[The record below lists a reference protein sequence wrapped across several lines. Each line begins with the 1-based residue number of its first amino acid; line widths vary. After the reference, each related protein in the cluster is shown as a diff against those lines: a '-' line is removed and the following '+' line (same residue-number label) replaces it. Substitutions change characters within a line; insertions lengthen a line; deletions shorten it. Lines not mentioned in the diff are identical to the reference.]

1 MSKLDFKELGLRVGL
16 EIHVQLDTSR
26 KLFCKCPTKLVEE
39 RSKFNIERGLRPAK
53 SETGEVD
60 PAAMLEWRRERVFI
74 YEAPPESSCL
84 VEIDEEPPHQL
95 DEDSLTVAIAIAK
108 ALNMRVVDEIH
119 VMRKIVVDGS
129 NVSGFQRTALIALN
143 GFIMEGEKKI
153 GIQTLCLEEDAA
165 RKISEEGNKVFYRV
179 DRLGIP
185 LVEIATAPDI
195 NDPEEAMRVALKLG
209 QLVRLTGYAKRGLGT
224 IRQDLNVSIRD
235 GAKVEIK
242 GVQHLYLIP
251 KVVELEALRQQR
263 LLEIRNELLRRNVKP
278 EDLKEEIVD
287 VTEVFKDTSSKII
300 RKSIATP
307 GNGVFAIVLKKF
319 KGLLGKEVQPGRR
332 FGTELADYARVWG
345 GVGGIFHTDELPNYG
360 ITAEEVRNLYEKLGA
375 NPGEDAIVIVADQRE
390 KCVKALKA
398 VVDRARQAVIGVPE
412 ETRSANPD
420 GTSKYTR
427 PRPGAARMYPET
439 DIPLV
444 YVTPDLVEKAMK
456 IVPEPPDAKLKRF
469 VEEHKLSVEL
479 ATTLIRDLRLDLYE
493 KLTAKYGG
501 SVQPS
506 IIASILVNIIPS
518 LRKENVPIE
527 NVTDELIEE
536 IVDMLSRGEIS
547 KEAIPDLMK
556 QALLNPGKKLKE
568 LVKELGITRL
578 DVNELDRIIEEVV
591 ERHREKLLARK
602 EKAFAIAM
610 SETMKIVRGRID
622 GAIVAENVK
631 KKLREKLNIGSDD
644 EYSRQ

>member
-1 MSKLDFKELGLRVGL
+1 MSELDYKALGLRVGL

-26 KLFCKCPTKLVEE
+26 KLFCQCPTRLVEE
-39 RSKFNIERGLRPAK
+39 EPKFHIERGLRPAK

-60 PAAMLEWRRERVFI
+60 PAAMLEWRKERIFI

-84 VEIDEEPPHQL
+84 VEVDEEPPHHL
-95 DEDSLTVAIAIAK
+95 DEDSLTVALAIAK
-108 ALNMRVVDEIH
+108 ALNMRVVDEVH

-143 GFIMEGEKKI
+143 GFIMDGEKRI

-165 RKISEEGNKVFYRV
+165 RKMGEEGNKVYYRV

-251 KVVELEALRQQR
+251 KVVELEALRQKR
-263 LLEIRNELLRRNVKP
+263 LLEIREELLKRNVKP
-278 EDLKEEIVD
+278 EDLKDDIVD
-287 VTEVFKDTSSKII
+287 VTEVFKNTSSKII
-300 RKSIATP
+300 RKSLSTP
-307 GNGVFAIVLKKF
+307 EGGVFAIVLKGF
-319 KGLLGKEVQPGRR
+319 KGLLGREVQPGRR
-332 FGTELADYARVWG
+332 FGTELSDYAKVWG

-360 ITAEEVRNLYEKLGA
+360 ITAQEVENLYEKLGA
-375 NPGEDAIVIVADQRE
+375 NPGEDAIVIVADQRD

-444 YVTPDLVEKAMK
+444 YITPGLVEKALK
-456 IVPEPPDAKLKRF
+456 ITPEPPDVKLKRF
-469 VEEHKLSVEL
+469 VEEHGLSAEL
-479 ATTLIRDLRLDLYE
+479 ASVLIRDLRLDLYE
-493 KLTAKYGG
+493 RLVDKYKG

-506 IIASILVNIIPS
+506 IIASILVNTIPS
-518 LRKENVPIE
+518 LRKENVPVE

-536 IVDMLSRGEIS
+536 VVAMLSSGEVS
-547 KEAIPDLMK
+547 KEAVPDLMK
-556 QALLNPGKKLKE
+556 HALLNPGKRLRE
-568 LVKELGITRL
+568 LARELGITRL
-578 DVNELDRIIEEVV
+578 STDELGRIIEDVIEK
-591 ERHREKLLARK
+591 HKEKLLARK
-602 EKAFAIAM
+602 DKAFAIAM

-622 GAIVAENVK
+622 GAVVAENVK

>member
-287 VTEVFKDTSSKII
+287 VTEVFENTSSKII

-307 GNGVFAIVLKKF
+307 GNGVFAVVLKKF

-556 QALLNPGKKLKE
+556 QALLNPEKKLKE

>member
-60 PAAMLEWRRERVFI
+60 PAAILEWRRERVFI
-74 YEAPPESSCL
+74 YEVPPESSCL

-263 LLEIRNELLRRNVKP
+263 LLEIRDELLKRNVKP
-278 EDLKEEIVD
+278 EDIREEIVE
-287 VTEVFKDTSSKII
+287 VTEVFENTSSKII

-307 GNGVFAIVLKKF
+307 GNGVFAVVLKKF
-319 KGLLGKEVQPGRR
+319 KGLLGREVQPGRR

-375 NPGEDAIVIVADQRE
+375 NPSEDAIVIVADQRE

-547 KEAIPDLMK
+547 KEAVPDLMK
-556 QALLNPGKKLKE
+556 QALLNPEKKLKE

>member
-1 MSKLDFKELGLRVGL
+1 MSELDFKSLGLRVGL
-16 EIHVQLDTSR
+16 EIHVQLDTPR
-26 KLFCKCPTKLVEE
+26 KLFCQCPTRLVEE
-39 RSKFNIERGLRPAK
+39 QPKFHIERGLRPAK

-60 PAAMLEWRRERVFI
+60 PAAMLEWRKERIFV

-84 VEIDEEPPHQL
+84 VEVDEEPPHHL
-95 DEDSLTVAIAIAK
+95 DEDSLTVALAIAK
-108 ALNMRVVDEIH
+108 ALNMRVVDEVH

-143 GFIMEGEKKI
+143 GFIMDGEKRI

-165 RKISEEGNKVFYRV
+165 RKMSEEGNKVYYRV

-263 LLEIRNELLRRNVKP
+263 LLEIRDELLKRNVKP

-287 VTEVFKDTSSKII
+287 VTEVFKNTSSKII
-300 RKSIATP
+300 RKSLTTP
-307 GNGVFAIVLKKF
+307 GGGVYAVVLKGF
-319 KGLLGKEVQPGRR
+319 KGLLGREVQPGRR
-332 FGTELADYARVWG
+332 FGTELSDYAKVWG

-360 ITAEEVRNLYEKLGA
+360 ITAQEVETLYKTLAA
-375 NPGEDAIVIVADQRE
+375 NPGEDAIVIVADQRD
-390 KCVKALKA
+390 KCIKALKA
-398 VVDRARQAVIGVPE
+398 VVERARQAVVGVPE

-444 YVTPDLVEKAMK
+444 YVTPGLIEKALK
-456 IVPEPPDAKLKRF
+456 IVPEPPDVKLKRF
-469 VEEHKLSVEL
+469 VEVHGLSAEL
-479 ATTLIRDLRLDLYE
+479 ASTLIKDLRLDLYE
-493 KLTAKYGG
+493 KLVDKYWG

-506 IIASILVNIIPS
+506 IIASILVNTIPS
-518 LRKENVPIE
+518 LRKENVPVE

-536 IVDMLSRGEIS
+536 IVGLLSRGEIS

-556 QALLNPGKKLKE
+556 QALLNPGKRLEE

-578 DVNELDRIIEEVV
+578 SMDELGRIIEDVIEK
-591 ERHREKLLARK
+591 HREKLLAKK

-610 SETMKIVRGRID
+610 SETMKLVRGRID

>member
-108 ALNMRVVDEIH
+108 ALNMRVVDEVH

-251 KVVELEALRQQR
+251 KAVELEALRQQR
-263 LLEIRNELLRRNVKP
+263 LLEIRDELLKRNVKP
-278 EDLKEEIVD
+278 EDIGEEIVD
-287 VTEVFKDTSSKII
+287 VTEVFENTSSKII

-307 GNGVFAIVLKKF
+307 GNGVFALVLKKF
-319 KGLLGKEVQPGRR
+319 KGLLGREVQPGRR

-375 NPGEDAIVIVADQRE
+375 NPSEDAIVIVADQRE

-518 LRKENVPIE
+518 LRKENVSIE

>member
-1 MSKLDFKELGLRVGL
+1 
-16 EIHVQLDTSR
+16 
-26 KLFCKCPTKLVEE
+26 
-39 RSKFNIERGLRPAK
+39 
-53 SETGEVD
+53 
-60 PAAMLEWRRERVFI
+60 
-74 YEAPPESSCL
+74 
-84 VEIDEEPPHQL
+84 
-95 DEDSLTVAIAIAK
+95 
-108 ALNMRVVDEIH
+108 
-119 VMRKIVVDGS
+119 
-129 NVSGFQRTALIALN
+129 RTALIALN

-263 LLEIRNELLRRNVKP
+263 LLEIRDELLKRNVKP
-278 EDLKEEIVD
+278 EDIREEIVD

-307 GNGVFAIVLKKF
+307 GNGVFAVVLKKF

-444 YVTPDLVEKAMK
+444 YITPDLVEKAMK

-547 KEAIPDLMK
+547 KEAVPDLMK

>member
-39 RSKFNIERGLRPAK
+39 RSKFNVERGLRPAK

-108 ALNMRVVDEIH
+108 ALNMRVVDEVH

-251 KVVELEALRQQR
+251 RVVELEALRQQR
-263 LLEIRNELLRRNVKP
+263 LLEIRDELLKRNVKP
-278 EDLKEEIVD
+278 EDIREEIVD
-287 VTEVFKDTSSKII
+287 VTEVFENTSSKIL

-307 GNGVFAIVLKKF
+307 GNGVFAVVLKKF
-319 KGLLGKEVQPGRR
+319 KGLLGKEVQSGRR

-360 ITAEEVRNLYEKLGA
+360 ITAEEVRNLYERLGA

-444 YVTPDLVEKAMK
+444 YITPDLVEKAMK

-556 QALLNPGKKLKE
+556 QALLNPEKKLKE

>member
-108 ALNMRVVDEIH
+108 ALNMRVVDEVH

-165 RKISEEGNKVFYRV
+165 RKVSEEGNKVFYRV

-263 LLEIRNELLRRNVKP
+263 LLEIKNELLRRNVKP

-345 GVGGIFHTDELPNYG
+345 DVGGIFHTDELPNYG

-398 VVDRARQAVIGVPE
+398 VVDRAKQAVIGVPE

-547 KEAIPDLMK
+547 KEAIPDLMT
-556 QALLNPGKKLKE
+556 QALLNPEKKLKE

>member
-1 MSKLDFKELGLRVGL
+1 
-16 EIHVQLDTSR
+16 
-26 KLFCKCPTKLVEE
+26 
-39 RSKFNIERGLRPAK
+39 
-53 SETGEVD
+53 
-60 PAAMLEWRRERVFI
+60 
-74 YEAPPESSCL
+74 
-84 VEIDEEPPHQL
+84 
-95 DEDSLTVAIAIAK
+95 
-108 ALNMRVVDEIH
+108 
-119 VMRKIVVDGS
+119 
-129 NVSGFQRTALIALN
+129 
-143 GFIMEGEKKI
+143 
-153 GIQTLCLEEDAA
+153 
-165 RKISEEGNKVFYRV
+165 
-179 DRLGIP
+179 
-185 LVEIATAPDI
+185 
-195 NDPEEAMRVALKLG
+195 
-209 QLVRLTGYAKRGLGT
+209 
-224 IRQDLNVSIRD
+224 
-235 GAKVEIK
+235 
-242 GVQHLYLIP
+242 
-251 KVVELEALRQQR
+251 
-263 LLEIRNELLRRNVKP
+263 
-278 EDLKEEIVD
+278 
-287 VTEVFKDTSSKII
+287 
-300 RKSIATP
+300 
-307 GNGVFAIVLKKF
+307 VLKKF

-345 GVGGIFHTDELPNYG
+345 GVGGIFHTDELPSYG

-375 NPGEDAIVIVADQRE
+375 NPSEDAIVIVADQRE

-420 GTSKYTR
+420 GTSKYMR

-439 DIPLV
+439 DIPLA

>member
-1 MSKLDFKELGLRVGL
+1 MSELDYKALGLRVGL

-26 KLFCKCPTKLVEE
+26 KLFCQCPTRLVEE
-39 RSKFNIERGLRPAK
+39 EPKFHIERGLRPAK

-60 PAAMLEWRRERVFI
+60 PAAMLEWRKERIFI

-84 VEIDEEPPHQL
+84 VEVDEEPPHHL
-95 DEDSLTVAIAIAK
+95 DEDSLTVALAIAK
-108 ALNMRVVDEIH
+108 ALNMRVVDEVH

-143 GFIMEGEKKI
+143 GFIMDGEKRI

-165 RKISEEGNKVFYRV
+165 RKMSEEGNKVYYRV

-251 KVVELEALRQQR
+251 KVVELEALRQKR
-263 LLEIRNELLRRNVKP
+263 LLEIREELLKRNVKP
-278 EDLKEEIVD
+278 EDLKDDIVD
-287 VTEVFKDTSSKII
+287 VTEVFKNTSSKII
-300 RKSIATP
+300 RKSLSTP
-307 GNGVFAIVLKKF
+307 EGGVFAIVLKGF
-319 KGLLGKEVQPGRR
+319 KGLLGREVQPGRR
-332 FGTELADYARVWG
+332 FGTELSDYAKVWG

-360 ITAEEVRNLYEKLGA
+360 ITAQEVENLYEKLGA
-375 NPGEDAIVIVADQRE
+375 NPGEDAIVIVADQRD

-444 YVTPDLVEKAMK
+444 YITPGLVEKALK
-456 IVPEPPDAKLKRF
+456 ITPEPPDVKLKRF
-469 VEEHKLSVEL
+469 VEEHGLSAEL
-479 ATTLIRDLRLDLYE
+479 ASVLIRDLRLDLYE
-493 KLTAKYGG
+493 RLVDKYKG

-506 IIASILVNIIPS
+506 IIASILVNTIPS
-518 LRKENVPIE
+518 LRKENVPVE

-536 IVDMLSRGEIS
+536 VVAMLSSGEVS
-547 KEAIPDLMK
+547 KEAVPDLMK
-556 QALLNPGKKLKE
+556 HALLNPGKRLRE
-568 LVKELGITRL
+568 LARELGITRL
-578 DVNELDRIIEEVV
+578 STDELGRIIEDVIEK
-591 ERHREKLLARK
+591 HKEKLLARK
-602 EKAFAIAM
+602 DKAFAIAM

-622 GAIVAENVK
+622 GAVVAENVK

>member
-1 MSKLDFKELGLRVGL
+1 MSELDYKALGLRVGL

-26 KLFCKCPTKLVEE
+26 KLFCQCPTRLVEE
-39 RSKFNIERGLRPAK
+39 EPKFHIERGLRPAK

-60 PAAMLEWRRERVFI
+60 PAAMLEWRKERIFI

-84 VEIDEEPPHQL
+84 VEVDEEPPHHL
-95 DEDSLTVAIAIAK
+95 DEDSLTVALAIAK
-108 ALNMRVVDEIH
+108 ALNMRVVDEVH

-143 GFIMEGEKKI
+143 GFIMDGEKRI

-165 RKISEEGNKVFYRV
+165 RKMSEEGNKVYYRV

-251 KVVELEALRQQR
+251 KVVELEALRQKR
-263 LLEIRNELLRRNVKP
+263 LLEIREELLKRNVKP
-278 EDLKEEIVD
+278 EDLKDDIVD
-287 VTEVFKDTSSKII
+287 VTEVFKNTSSKII
-300 RKSIATP
+300 RKSLSTP
-307 GNGVFAIVLKKF
+307 EGGVFAIVLKGF
-319 KGLLGKEVQPGRR
+319 KGLLGREVQPGRR
-332 FGTELADYARVWG
+332 FGTELSDYAKVWG

-360 ITAEEVRNLYEKLGA
+360 ITAQEVENLYEKLGA
-375 NPGEDAIVIVADQRE
+375 NPGEDAIVIVADQRD

-444 YVTPDLVEKAMK
+444 YITPGLVEKALK
-456 IVPEPPDAKLKRF
+456 ITPEPPDVKLKRF
-469 VEEHKLSVEL
+469 VEEHGLSAEL
-479 ATTLIRDLRLDLYE
+479 ASVLIRDLRLDLYE
-493 KLTAKYGG
+493 RLVDKYKG

-506 IIASILVNIIPS
+506 IIASILVNTIPS
-518 LRKENVPIE
+518 LRKENVPVE

-536 IVDMLSRGEIS
+536 VVAMLSSGEVS
-547 KEAIPDLMK
+547 KEAVPDLMK
-556 QALLNPGKKLKE
+556 HALLNPGKRVRE
-568 LVKELGITRL
+568 LARELGITRL
-578 DVNELDRIIEEVV
+578 STDELGRIIEDVIEK
-591 ERHREKLLARK
+591 HKEKLLARK
-602 EKAFAIAM
+602 DKAFAIAM

-622 GAIVAENVK
+622 GAVVAENVK

>member
-1 MSKLDFKELGLRVGL
+1 MSELDYKALGLRVGL

-26 KLFCKCPTKLVEE
+26 KLFCQCPTRLVEE
-39 RSKFNIERGLRPAK
+39 EPKFHIERGLRPAK

-60 PAAMLEWRRERVFI
+60 PAAMLEWRKERIFI

-84 VEIDEEPPHQL
+84 VEVDEEPPHHL
-95 DEDSLTVAIAIAK
+95 DEDSLTVALAIAK
-108 ALNMRVVDEIH
+108 ALNMRVVDEVH

-143 GFIMEGEKKI
+143 GFIMDGEKRI

-165 RKISEEGNKVFYRV
+165 RKMGEEGNKVYYRV

-251 KVVELEALRQQR
+251 KVVELEALRQKR
-263 LLEIRNELLRRNVKP
+263 LLEIREELLKRNVKP
-278 EDLKEEIVD
+278 EDLKDDIVD
-287 VTEVFKDTSSKII
+287 VTEVFKNTSSKII
-300 RKSIATP
+300 RKSLSTP
-307 GNGVFAIVLKKF
+307 EGGVFAIVLKGF
-319 KGLLGKEVQPGRR
+319 KGLLGREVQPGRR
-332 FGTELADYARVWG
+332 FGTELSDYAKVWG

-360 ITAEEVRNLYEKLGA
+360 ITAQEVENLYEKLGA
-375 NPGEDAIVIVADQRE
+375 NPGEDAIVIVADQRD

-444 YVTPDLVEKAMK
+444 YITPGLVEKALK
-456 IVPEPPDAKLKRF
+456 ITPEPPDVKLKRF
-469 VEEHKLSVEL
+469 VEEHGLSAEL
-479 ATTLIRDLRLDLYE
+479 ASVLIRDLRLDLYE
-493 KLTAKYGG
+493 RLVDKYKG

-506 IIASILVNIIPS
+506 IIASILVNTIPS
-518 LRKENVPIE
+518 LRKENVPVE

-536 IVDMLSRGEIS
+536 VVAMLSSGEVS
-547 KEAIPDLMK
+547 KEAVPDLMK
-556 QALLNPGKKLKE
+556 QALLNPGKRLRE
-568 LVKELGITRL
+568 LARELGITRL
-578 DVNELDRIIEEVV
+578 STDELGRIIEDVIEK
-591 ERHREKLLARK
+591 HKEKLLARK
-602 EKAFAIAM
+602 DKAFAIAM

-622 GAIVAENVK
+622 GAVVAENVK

>member
-1 MSKLDFKELGLRVGL
+1 MSELDYKALGLRVGL

-26 KLFCKCPTKLVEE
+26 KLFCQCPTRLVEE
-39 RSKFNIERGLRPAK
+39 EPKFHIERGLRPAK

-60 PAAMLEWRRERVFI
+60 PAAMLEWRKERIFI

-84 VEIDEEPPHQL
+84 VEVDEEPPHHL
-95 DEDSLTVAIAIAK
+95 DEDSLTVALAIAK
-108 ALNMRVVDEIH
+108 ALNMRVVDEVH

-143 GFIMEGEKKI
+143 GFIMDGEKRI

-165 RKISEEGNKVFYRV
+165 RKMGEEGNKVYYRV

-251 KVVELEALRQQR
+251 KVVELEALRQKR
-263 LLEIRNELLRRNVKP
+263 LLEIREELLKRNVKP
-278 EDLKEEIVD
+278 EDLKDDIVD
-287 VTEVFKDTSSKII
+287 VTEVFKNTSSKII
-300 RKSIATP
+300 RKSLSTP
-307 GNGVFAIVLKKF
+307 EGGVFAIVLKGF
-319 KGLLGKEVQPGRR
+319 KGLLGREVQPGRR
-332 FGTELADYARVWG
+332 FGTELSDYAKVWG
-345 GVGGIFHTDELPNYG
+345 GFGGIFHTDELPNYG
-360 ITAEEVRNLYEKLGA
+360 ITAQEVENLYEKLGA
-375 NPGEDAIVIVADQRE
+375 NPGEDAIVIVADQRD

-444 YVTPDLVEKAMK
+444 YITPGLVEKALK
-456 IVPEPPDAKLKRF
+456 ITPEPPDVKLKRF
-469 VEEHKLSVEL
+469 VEEHGLSAEL
-479 ATTLIRDLRLDLYE
+479 ASVLIRDLRLDLYE
-493 KLTAKYGG
+493 RLVDKYKG

-506 IIASILVNIIPS
+506 IIASILVNTIPS
-518 LRKENVPIE
+518 LRKENVPVE

-536 IVDMLSRGEIS
+536 VVAMLSSGEVS
-547 KEAIPDLMK
+547 KEAVPDLMK
-556 QALLNPGKKLKE
+556 HALLNPGKRLRE
-568 LVKELGITRL
+568 LARELGITRL
-578 DVNELDRIIEEVV
+578 STDELGRIIEDVIEK
-591 ERHREKLLARK
+591 HKEKLLARK
-602 EKAFAIAM
+602 DKAFAIAM

-622 GAIVAENVK
+622 GAVVAENVK

>member
-39 RSKFNIERGLRPAK
+39 QSKFNIERGLRPAK
-53 SETGEVD
+53 SETGEID

-95 DEDSLTVAIAIAK
+95 DEDSLTVTIAIAK
-108 ALNMRVVDEIH
+108 ALNMRVVDEVH

-129 NVSGFQRTALIALN
+129 NVSGFQRTALIALD

-263 LLEIRNELLRRNVKP
+263 LLEIRDELLKRNVKP
-278 EDLKEEIVD
+278 DDIREEIVE
-287 VTEVFKDTSSKII
+287 VTEVFENTSSKII
-300 RKSIATP
+300 RRSIATP
-307 GNGVFAIVLKKF
+307 GNGVFAVVLKKF

-345 GVGGIFHTDELPNYG
+345 GVGGIFHTDELPSYG

-375 NPGEDAIVIVADQRE
+375 NPSEDAIVIVADQRE

-420 GTSKYTR
+420 GTSKYMR

-439 DIPLV
+439 DIPLA

-479 ATTLIRDLRLDLYE
+479 ATTLIRDLRLDLFE

-556 QALLNPGKKLKE
+556 HALLNPGKKLKE

>member
-108 ALNMRVVDEIH
+108 ALNMRVVDEVH

-263 LLEIRNELLRRNVKP
+263 LLEIRDELLKRNVKP
-278 EDLKEEIVD
+278 EDIREEIVD

-307 GNGVFAIVLKKF
+307 GNGVFAVVLKKF

-444 YVTPDLVEKAMK
+444 YITPDLVEKAMK
-456 IVPEPPDAKLKRF
+456 IVPEPPDVKLKRF
-469 VEEHKLSVEL
+469 VEEHKLSVEM

-547 KEAIPDLMK
+547 KEAVPDLMK

>member
-39 RSKFNIERGLRPAK
+39 QSKFNIERGLRPAK
-53 SETGEVD
+53 SETGEID

-95 DEDSLTVAIAIAK
+95 DEDSLTVTIAIAK
-108 ALNMRVVDEIH
+108 ALNMRVVDEVH

-129 NVSGFQRTALIALN
+129 NVSGFQRTALIALD

-251 KVVELEALRQQR
+251 RVVELEALRQQR
-263 LLEIRNELLRRNVKP
+263 LLEIRDELLKRNVKP
-278 EDLKEEIVD
+278 EDVREEIVD

-307 GNGVFAIVLKKF
+307 GNGVFAVVLKKF

-345 GVGGIFHTDELPNYG
+345 GVGGIFHTEELPNYG

-390 KCVKALKA
+390 KGVKALKA

-420 GTSKYTR
+420 GTSKYMR

-439 DIPLV
+439 DIPLA

-469 VEEHKLSVEL
+469 VEGHKLSVEL

-493 KLTAKYGG
+493 KITAKYGG

-518 LRKENVPIE
+518 LRRENVPIE

-547 KEAIPDLMK
+547 KEAVPDLMK

-568 LVKELGITRL
+568 IVKELGVTRL

-602 EKAFAIAM
+602 DKAFAIAM
-610 SETMKIVRGRID
+610 SETMRIVRGRID
-622 GAIVAENVK
+622 GGIVAENVK

>member
-108 ALNMRVVDEIH
+108 ALNMRVVDEVH

-153 GIQTLCLEEDAA
+153 GVQTLCLEEDAA

-263 LLEIRNELLRRNVKP
+263 LLEIRDELLKRNVKP
-278 EDLKEEIVD
+278 EDIREEIVD
-287 VTEVFKDTSSKII
+287 VTEVFENTSSKII
-300 RKSIATP
+300 RRSIATP
-307 GNGVFAIVLKKF
+307 GNGVFAVVLKKF

-398 VVDRARQAVIGVPE
+398 VVDRARQAVIGVAE

-556 QALLNPGKKLKE
+556 QALLNPEKKLKE
-568 LVKELGITRL
+568 LVRELGITRL

>member
-39 RSKFNIERGLRPAK
+39 QSKFNIERGLRPAK
-53 SETGEVD
+53 SETGEID

-95 DEDSLTVAIAIAK
+95 DEDSLTVTIAIAK
-108 ALNMRVVDEIH
+108 ALNMRVVDEVH

-129 NVSGFQRTALIALN
+129 NVSGFQRTALIALD

-251 KVVELEALRQQR
+251 RVVELEALRQQR
-263 LLEIRNELLRRNVKP
+263 LLEIRDELLKRNVKP
-278 EDLKEEIVD
+278 EDIREEIVD
-287 VTEVFKDTSSKII
+287 VTEVFENTSSKII
-300 RKSIATP
+300 RRSIATP
-307 GNGVFAIVLKKF
+307 GNGVFAVVLKKF

-345 GVGGIFHTDELPNYG
+345 GVGGIFHTDELPSYG

-375 NPGEDAIVIVADQRE
+375 NPSEDAIVIVADQRE

-420 GTSKYTR
+420 GTSKYMR

-439 DIPLV
+439 DIPLA

-479 ATTLIRDLRLDLYE
+479 ATTLIRDLRLDLFE

-556 QALLNPGKKLKE
+556 HALLNPGKKLKE

>member
-60 PAAMLEWRRERVFI
+60 PAAILEWRRERVFI
-74 YEAPPESSCL
+74 YEVPPESSCL

-263 LLEIRNELLRRNVKP
+263 LLEIRDELLKRNVKP
-278 EDLKEEIVD
+278 EDIREEIVE
-287 VTEVFKDTSSKII
+287 VTEVFENTSSKII

-307 GNGVFAIVLKKF
+307 GNGVFAVVLKKF
-319 KGLLGKEVQPGRR
+319 KGLLGREVQPGRR

-547 KEAIPDLMK
+547 KEAVPDLMK
-556 QALLNPGKKLKE
+556 QALLNPEKKLKE

>member
-108 ALNMRVVDEIH
+108 ALNMRVVDEVH

>member
-39 RSKFNIERGLRPAK
+39 QSKFNIERGLRPAK
-53 SETGEVD
+53 SETGEID

-108 ALNMRVVDEIH
+108 ALNMRVVDEVH

-129 NVSGFQRTALIALN
+129 NVSGFQRTALIALD

-251 KVVELEALRQQR
+251 RVVELEALRQQR
-263 LLEIRNELLRRNVKP
+263 LLEIRDELLKRNVKP
-278 EDLKEEIVD
+278 EDIREEIVD
-287 VTEVFKDTSSKII
+287 VTEVFENTSSKII
-300 RKSIATP
+300 RRSIATP
-307 GNGVFAIVLKKF
+307 GNGVFAVVLKKF

-345 GVGGIFHTDELPNYG
+345 GVGGIFHTDELPSYG

-375 NPGEDAIVIVADQRE
+375 NPSEDAIVIVADQRE

-420 GTSKYTR
+420 GTSKYMR

-439 DIPLV
+439 DIPLA

-479 ATTLIRDLRLDLYE
+479 ATTLIRDLRLDLFE

-556 QALLNPGKKLKE
+556 HALLNPGKKLKE